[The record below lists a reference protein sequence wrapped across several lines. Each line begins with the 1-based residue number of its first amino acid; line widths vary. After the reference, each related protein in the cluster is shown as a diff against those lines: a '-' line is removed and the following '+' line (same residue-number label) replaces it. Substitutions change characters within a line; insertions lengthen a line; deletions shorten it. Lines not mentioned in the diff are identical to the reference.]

1 MVAPASSTASSTA
14 PLTSP
19 DGEQEAQVVP
29 AATPEAP
36 RASLVLSGGDELV
49 ASFEAP
55 PPEIG
60 PSVELALSKDGRVR
74 MVVALGDPDAPP
86 ICDAW
91 VLDLRSIDLGAARG
105 ILLAL
110 TCRLGEDYFEATEH
124 VVLFREPTGAIAEL
138 ADLEQLYRG
147 TGDALR
153 SAMGACETVTTV
165 RYVLTGTGVLERHVE
180 RIATWTDQGLD
191 AALTR
196 ELKVGCRPGRTTRV
210 FVVRPRLQSVS
221 PQP

>member
-1 MVAPASSTASSTA
+1 MVT
-14 PLTSP
+14 
-19 DGEQEAQVVP
+19 
-29 AATPEAP
+29 AATPEAL

-55 PPEIG
+55 PPELG
-60 PSVELALSKDGRVR
+60 PSVALALSKDGRVASR
-74 MVVALGDPDAPP
+74 MAVALGDADAPP

-91 VLDLRSIDLGAARG
+91 ELDLRSIDLGAARG
-105 ILLAL
+105 VLLAL

-138 ADLEQLYRG
+138 TDLEQLYRG
-147 TGDALR
+147 TGDASR

-165 RYVLTGTGVLERHVE
+165 RYVLTGAGVLERHVE

-210 FVVRPRLQSVS
+210 FVVRPRRQSVS